1 MTLNDLLSLRKNQER
16 ERDRKRERNSK
27 REINGENKM
36 VIL

>member
-1 MTLNDLLSLRKNQER
+1 MTLNDLLSLRKNQDR